1 MGGLGGHMSH
11 LHEDLDLTFQ
21 NLLGILGMIA
31 RTELTVTEKV
41 DGYNLFISYTVD
53 EDGDILI
60 DGDVRAYRNKS
71 DVAKGGMSPE
81 EYASKWKGH
90 PAEQG
95 FMKGFEVVSK
105 ALKTLSGEE
114 LREIFENGDRYLN
127 MEIMYYDPAT
137 GRDANIINYGASY
150 IVMHGL
156 MEGDDMDR
164 EAVEAFN
171 KLVTSLHA
179 SEVAIDNQT
188 WEVHGPT
195 VIELNNIAEG
205 EAHTKLIEE
214 ITALSQEAGGLN
226 SRIHDYAKA
235 RYGKVCSGKGLSPQ
249 NCGILS
255 DIVFDYFDDAAMDI
269 KVAKEKRRI
278 AYNSFKKSLSPDDKK
293 IASKLGTITNS
304 FKVVLGTLRP
314 LEKIISDFAIEVLR
328 DVKSAFAVDHDAAV
342 KKMKSDLNSAIDKI
356 KRLDAENTF
365 DLVKQLDKLGDPE
378 DTVTSSLEGIVFKA
392 PNGRVYKLTG
402 SFAMLNQIIGRAM
415 RIREPEPD
423 ESDVVKESYVRRLVK
438 DVLTSHFYRI

>member
-21 NLLGILGMIA
+21 NLLGILGMVA

-71 DVAKGGMSPE
+71 DVVKGGMSPE
-81 EYASKWKGH
+81 EYASKWRGH

-95 FMKGFEVVSK
+95 FMKGFSVVSK
-105 ALKTLSGEE
+105 ALKTLTGDDLS
-114 LREIFENGDRYLN
+114 EIFENGNRYLN
-127 MEIMYYDPAT
+127 MEIMYYDPVQ

-156 MEGDDMDR
+156 MEGDDMDS

-171 KLVTSLHA
+171 KLVSALHA
-179 SEVAIDNQT
+179 SEVEIDNQT
-188 WEVHGPT
+188 WEIHGPT

-205 EAHTKLIEE
+205 EAHTKLIED

-226 SRIHDYAKA
+226 SRIHDYAKM
-235 RYGKVCSGKGLSPQ
+235 RYIKVCSSKGLSSES
-249 NCGILS
+249 CAVLS
-255 DIVFDYFDDAAMDI
+255 DIVFNYFDDINLDVS
-269 KVAKEKRRI
+269 VAKEKRRI
-278 AYNSFKKSLSPDDKK
+278 GYNTFKKSLSSEDKK
-293 IASKLGTITNS
+293 IASKLGTVTNS

-328 DVKSAFAVDHDAAV
+328 DVKSAFAVDHEAAV

-365 DLVKQLDKLGDPE
+365 DLVKQLEKLGDP
-378 DTVTSSLEGIVFKA
+378 DNTVTSSLEGIVFKA

-415 RIREPEPD
+415 RIREPEPAED
-423 ESDVVKESYVRRLVK
+423 NNSITESKLKSLIAASLYR
-438 DVLTSHFYRI
+438 HF

>member
-21 NLLGILGMIA
+21 SLLGILGMIA

-81 EYASKWKGH
+81 EYASKWRGH

-127 MEIMYYDPAT
+127 MEIMYYNPDT
-137 GRDANIINYGASY
+137 GKDANIINYGASY

-156 MEGDDMDR
+156 MEGDDMDS
-164 EAVEAFN
+164 EAIEAFN
-171 KLVTSLHA
+171 KLVSALHA

-188 WEVHGPT
+188 WEIHGPT
-195 VIELNNIAEG
+195 VIELNNIADG
-205 EAHTKLIEE
+205 EAHAKLIEE
-214 ITALSQEAGGLN
+214 ITALSQEVGGLD

-235 RYGKVCSGKGLSPQ
+235 RYEKVCSGKGLSPQ
-249 NCGILS
+249 NCAVLS
-255 DIVFDYFDDAAMDI
+255 DIVFDYFDDAAMDV

-278 AYNSFKKSLSPDDKK
+278 GYNSFKKSLSPDDKK
-293 IASKLGTITNS
+293 IASKLGTVTNS

-365 DLVKQLDKLGDPE
+365 DLVKQLEKLGDPE
-378 DTVTSSLEGIVFKA
+378 QTVTSSLEGIVFKA

-415 RIREPEPD
+415 RIREPEP
-423 ESDVVKESYVRRLVK
+423 EEVEDVIKESYIKNLIK
-438 DVLTSHFYRI
+438 DIIFKRF

>member
-21 NLLGILGMIA
+21 NLLGILGMVA

-71 DVAKGGMSPE
+71 DVVKGGMSPE
-81 EYASKWKGH
+81 AYASKWRGH

-95 FMKGFEVVSK
+95 FMKGFSVVSK
-105 ALKTLSGEE
+105 ALKTLTGDDLS
-114 LREIFENGDRYLN
+114 EIFENGNRYLN
-127 MEIMYYDPAT
+127 MEIMYYDPVQE
-137 GRDANIINYGASY
+137 RDANIINYGASY

-156 MEGDDMDR
+156 MEGDDMDS

-171 KLVTSLHA
+171 KLVSALHA
-179 SEVAIDNQT
+179 SEVEIDNQT
-188 WEVHGPT
+188 WEIHGPT

-205 EAHTKLIEE
+205 EAHTKLIED
-214 ITALSQEAGGLN
+214 ITALSQEAGGLT
-226 SRIHDYAKA
+226 SRIHDYAKM
-235 RYGKVCSGKGLSPQ
+235 RYIKVCSSKGLSSED
-249 NCGILS
+249 CAVLS
-255 DIVFDYFDDAAMDI
+255 DIVFNYFDDINLDAS
-269 KVAKEKRRI
+269 VAKEKRRI
-278 AYNSFKKSLSPDDKK
+278 GYNTFKKSLSSEDKK
-293 IASKLGTITNS
+293 IASKLGTVTNS

-314 LEKIISDFAIEVLR
+314 LEKIISDFAIEILR
-328 DVKSAFAVDHDAAV
+328 DVKSAFAVDHEAAV
-342 KKMKSDLNSAIDKI
+342 KKMKSDLSSAIDKI

-365 DLVKQLDKLGDPE
+365 DIVKQLEKLGDP
-378 DTVTSSLEGIVFKA
+378 DNTVTSSLEGIVFKA

-415 RIREPEPD
+415 RIKEPEPEKTD
-423 ESDVVKESYVRRLVK
+423 NSITESKLKSLIAAALYR
-438 DVLTSHFYRI
+438 HF